1 MCWSGEASF
10 TIATVGAVA
19 AGYAKY
25 RGKSWDRIIPP
36 LYFCIMEA
44 LQGFGYR
51 YINRCE
57 IEPNQ
62 LIALLSYIHICFQ
75 PIFTSM
81 LILSFVEKGDKRNLY
96 SKILYGSTFLGAFV
110 MLLNMFEI
118 QGLNHCVLGNP
129 LCGNDV
135 CTYSGDW
142 HIAWRIPLNNLDT
155 KYFLSYYIPSFIIPS
170 LIGLYAFPV
179 YHVFTGPV
187 LSSFM
192 SNNVN
197 ERPAIWCLL
206 SEFILLTL
214 YISPLEKMITKNS
227 NKYKFKNHMIGIIL
241 LIFGLVLLSPNLLL
255 KLV

>member
-44 LQGFGYR
+44 LQGFGYM

-75 PIFTSM
+75 PIFTSI
-81 LILSFVEKGDKRNLY
+81 LILSFIEKGERRNLY
-96 SKILYGSTFLGAFV
+96 SKILYGSTFLGAFI

-118 QGLNHCVLGNP
+118 QGLNHCVLGTP
-129 LCGNDV
+129 FCGNDI
-135 CTYSGDW
+135 CTYKGDW

-155 KYFLSYYIPSFIIPS
+155 NYYLSYFIPAIILPV
-170 LIGLYAFPV
+170 LIGLYAFPT
-179 YHVFTGPV
+179 YHMYTGPV
-187 LSSFM
+187 LAYFA
-192 SNNVN
+192 SNNPS

-214 YISPLEKMITKNS
+214 YFAPLENFIIKSS
-227 NKYKFKNHMIGIIL
+227 NTYNKKHHIVSIL
-241 LIFGLVLLSPNLLL
+241 LVALGICLMNLNLF
-255 KLV
+255 KG